1 MAEYW
6 RRPPVRWGDLAFTV
20 LIYLVAC
27 GFAWFAAA
35 LVPEFE
41 ILARETGERRYLPFA
56 YAVGWFGIAVA
67 LMVVP
72 LWILRAVQLRQRAWT
87 TALLVFPLLAE
98 ALLLGLLA
106 AVVAVSL

>member
-6 RRPPVRWGDLAFTV
+6 RPPVRWGDVAVAVVIYV
-20 LIYLVAC
+20 LAC
-27 GFAWFAAA
+27 GFAWFAAG
-35 LVPEFE
+35 LVPTYEL
-41 ILARETGERRYLPFA
+41 LARETGERRYLPFA

-72 LWILRAVQLRQRAWT
+72 LWVLRAVQLRQRAWT